1 MKSQNQFKYFLN
13 TNVDTC
19 GITKDDIATCVVA
32 QYICIKYLSFLVFQD
47 QIVFT
52 YFFFSKSFEFHFH
65 HIHTDSSVRQVKV

>member
-13 TNVDTC
+13 TNVDTY

-32 QYICIKYLSFLVFQD
+32 QYVCIKYLSFLVFQD

-52 YFFFSKSFEFHFH
+52 YFFPPNLLNSTFTTS
-65 HIHTDSSVRQVKV
+65 IQRAALAR